1 MWVFCT
7 SIYHLATP
15 ALAALAHKESIYK
28 EVKFSAHA
36 PLTIDYAFNL

>member
-1 MWVFCT
+1 M
-7 SIYHLATP
+7 SIYHLTVKMHSRAF
-15 ALAALAHKESIYK
+15 AHKESIYK